1 VTVLSPESRLVG
13 TGSGLLPRVNLLPPE
28 IAERAAFQ
36 RVQLGLGAAVVAT
49 LGVVGLLFMSASHGV
64 TAANEDLASAQSR
77 GTQLQS
83 QTAAYRDVTATYA
96 AAQAAQLQ
104 LTSAMSDEVRYS
116 QLMNDLALSIP
127 SSVWVNSVTFAQ
139 TTAAAALPGVT
150 AAPPIG
156 TMTVSGTGFTHQ
168 DVALWLE
175 SLSGGKNYAN
185 AYFSNSTEALL
196 GTRKIVNFS
205 TTADVTASARSGR
218 YTKPIGG

>member
-1 VTVLSPESRLVG
+1 MTVLSPESRLVG

-49 LGVVGLLFMSASHGV
+49 LGVMGLLFVSASHGV

-83 QTAAYRDVTATYA
+83 QAAAFRDVTATYA
-96 AAQAAQLQ
+96 AARAAQLQ

-127 SSVWVNSVTFAQ
+127 SSVWVNSVNFAQ
-139 TTAAAALPGVT
+139 TTAAALPGVT
-150 AAPPIG
+150 ATPPIG
-156 TMTVSGTGFTHQ
+156 TMTVSGTGFTHE

-205 TTADVTASARSGR
+205 TTADVTVSARSGR
-218 YTKPIGG
+218 YTKSTGG

>member
-127 SSVWVNSVTFAQ
+127 SSVWVNSVNFAQ
-139 TTAAAALPGVT
+139 TTAVPVPGVT
-150 AAPPIG
+150 ATPPIG

-205 TTADVTASARSGR
+205 TTADVTANARSGR